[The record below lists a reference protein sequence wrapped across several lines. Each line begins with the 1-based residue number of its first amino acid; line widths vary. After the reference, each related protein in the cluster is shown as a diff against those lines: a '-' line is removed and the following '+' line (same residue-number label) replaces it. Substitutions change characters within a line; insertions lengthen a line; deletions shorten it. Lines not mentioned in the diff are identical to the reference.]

1 MEVTKYTKRYR
12 YFSLINQTT
21 IVLPKNMFEKACAVY
36 AAACGNPIFGKELK
50 NARHLRSIMVEDIP
64 VVSVPTT
71 ILQIKSLRYISI
83 SKVWILRALPEA
95 ISDAWSLQALH
106 VTDCRNFVELPGSIG
121 KLQKLRTLN
130 LSGCKSLKRL
140 PNSIGDC
147 QMISSIDLYHCKKLT
162 VLPNSIGKLQKL
174 KTLKLSLCEELK
186 CLPESIGDCQ
196 MISSIDLCNCW
207 ELKALPDS
215 ICRNEKLRVLRLGN
229 THIESL
235 PSSFTMLRDLECL
248 DLNKCREPVELP
260 EGIGHLE
267 KLQVL
272 NLKDCEK
279 LRGMPVGIGNLSG
292 LQKLGLFV
300 VGEGKKFA
308 RISEL
313 THIGRNSEDLII
325 RGIAHVMEPDDAHKT
340 CLKHKTNLQR
350 LNLEWKRYHVGEVNT
365 ELEQAVLDGLELPP
379 GIKELKI
386 RGYSGT
392 QYARWIQ
399 NEVGGGVQGLA
410 YFQLLRVMNLCNFSN
425 LKHLHGLVEL
435 PSLEELVLRAMPS
448 LESISGGPFPA
459 LVKLVLYKLPS
470 LEELWIVTERTISDG
485 EEEGSCRNCTPYLG
499 QVQVG
504 NCITYF
510 DITDC
515 PKLKFKPYLP
525 LSLQHWK
532 LSGSSE
538 QLLQSPDLCEGCTS
552 SSSFSHL
559 KRLRLPRMTGLG
571 YGLESWQIL
580 SFYNTERPQG
590 LASLTSL
597 QSLDV
602 FLSTIC
608 ELPECLG
615 ELRSL
620 QKLTIRSCHSLR
632 SLPQSMGHLT
642 SLQVLSVDWC
652 HALQQ
657 LPECLGE
664 LCSLRTLYVGGLRNI
679 NSFPQSLRYLTSL
692 RDLRIGGCDALHELP
707 ECLGD
712 LRSLCKLYIIG
723 LPRLTCFPKSLCR
736 LTSLELLRIT
746 DCPGLTSLPQGMKS
760 LSSLEKLSIFSCPGI
775 KTLPEG
781 IKGLTSLKELWIQGC
796 PDLAV
801 RCEREK
807 GEDWHLISHIPV
819 CLGILTASSDLGHLC

>member
-1 MEVTKYTKRYR
+1 V
-12 YFSLINQTT
+12 
-21 IVLPKNMFEKACAVY
+21 
-36 AAACGNPIFGKELK
+36 
-50 NARHLRSIMVEDIP
+50 
-64 VVSVPTT
+64 
-71 ILQIKSLRYISI
+71 
-83 SKVWILRALPEA
+83 RA
-95 ISDAWSLQALH
+95 
-106 VTDCRNFVELPGSIG
+106 
-121 KLQKLRTLN
+121 
-130 LSGCKSLKRL
+130 
-140 PNSIGDC
+140 
-147 QMISSIDLYHCKKLT
+147 
-162 VLPNSIGKLQKL
+162 
-174 KTLKLSLCEELK
+174 
-186 CLPESIGDCQ
+186 
-196 MISSIDLCNCW
+196 
-207 ELKALPDS
+207 
-215 ICRNEKLRVLRLGN
+215 
-229 THIESL
+229 
-235 PSSFTMLRDLECL
+235 
-248 DLNKCREPVELP
+248 
-260 EGIGHLE
+260 
-267 KLQVL
+267 
-272 NLKDCEK
+272 
-279 LRGMPVGIGNLSG
+279 
-292 LQKLGLFV
+292 
-300 VGEGKKFA
+300 KFA

-350 LNLEWKRYHVGEVNT
+350 LNLAWKRYHVGEVNT

-470 LEELWIVTERTISDG
+470 LGELWIVTERTISDG

-552 SSSFSHL
+552 SSSFSYL

-602 FLSTIC
+602 SLSTIC

-632 SLPQSMGHLT
+632 SLPNQWVT
-642 SLQVLSVDWC
+642 SHPSKCYQ
-652 HALQQ
+652 
-657 LPECLGE
+657 
-664 LCSLRTLYVGGLRNI
+664 
-679 NSFPQSLRYLTSL
+679 
-692 RDLRIGGCDALHELP
+692 
-707 ECLGD
+707 
-712 LRSLCKLYIIG
+712 
-723 LPRLTCFPKSLCR
+723 
-736 LTSLELLRIT
+736 
-746 DCPGLTSLPQGMKS
+746 
-760 LSSLEKLSIFSCPGI
+760 
-775 KTLPEG
+775 
-781 IKGLTSLKELWIQGC
+781 
-796 PDLAV
+796 
-801 RCEREK
+801 
-807 GEDWHLISHIPV
+807 
-819 CLGILTASSDLGHLC
+819 

>member
-1 MEVTKYTKRYR
+1 
-12 YFSLINQTT
+12 
-21 IVLPKNMFEKACAVY
+21 
-36 AAACGNPIFGKELK
+36 
-50 NARHLRSIMVEDIP
+50 
-64 VVSVPTT
+64 
-71 ILQIKSLRYISI
+71 
-83 SKVWILRALPEA
+83 
-95 ISDAWSLQALH
+95 
-106 VTDCRNFVELPGSIG
+106 
-121 KLQKLRTLN
+121 
-130 LSGCKSLKRL
+130 
-140 PNSIGDC
+140 
-147 QMISSIDLYHCKKLT
+147 
-162 VLPNSIGKLQKL
+162 
-174 KTLKLSLCEELK
+174 
-186 CLPESIGDCQ
+186 
-196 MISSIDLCNCW
+196 
-207 ELKALPDS
+207 
-215 ICRNEKLRVLRLGN
+215 
-229 THIESL
+229 
-235 PSSFTMLRDLECL
+235 
-248 DLNKCREPVELP
+248 
-260 EGIGHLE
+260 
-267 KLQVL
+267 
-272 NLKDCEK
+272 
-279 LRGMPVGIGNLSG
+279 
-292 LQKLGLFV
+292 
-300 VGEGKKFA
+300 
-308 RISEL
+308 
-313 THIGRNSEDLII
+313 
-325 RGIAHVMEPDDAHKT
+325 
-340 CLKHKTNLQR
+340 
-350 LNLEWKRYHVGEVNT
+350 
-365 ELEQAVLDGLELPP
+365 
-379 GIKELKI
+379 
-386 RGYSGT
+386 
-392 QYARWIQ
+392 
-399 NEVGGGVQGLA
+399 
-410 YFQLLRVMNLCNFSN
+410 
-425 LKHLHGLVEL
+425 
-435 PSLEELVLRAMPS
+435 VLRAMPS

-470 LEELWIVTERTISDG
+470 LGELWIVTERTISDG

-552 SSSFSHL
+552 SSSFSYL